1 MSRLPFLSR
10 GKLHMVETDD
20 PATKTLIGRYWGD
33 AVAHFRATGDTSRLD
48 PYRSRSVEGGPF
60 EVDPEVIEDFL
71 LETDFD
77 FQELYEP

>member
-1 MSRLPFLSR
+1 MSRLPFLS
-10 GKLHMVETDD
+10 GGELYLVETND
-20 PATKTLIGRYWGD
+20 AKTKRLIGQYWGVG
-33 AVAHFRATGDTSRLD
+33 VAHFRATGNTSKLD
-48 PYRSRSVEGGPF
+48 RYRNRKIAGHPF

>member
-1 MSRLPFLSR
+1 MSRLPFLSD
-10 GKLHMVETDD
+10 GKLHLVETDD
-20 PATKTLIGRYWGD
+20 AGTKTLIGQYWGD

-48 PYRSRSVEGGPF
+48 RYHDLTVEGRPF